1 MRKAETTPKRLL
13 LLPLIPAL
21 AFGLAAYVDHV
32 STAPP
37 AIRLVEVVETQP
49 APVDPIVIVA
59 PERTPD
65 NECRGCVLSL

>member
-37 AIRLVEVVETQP
+37 AIRLVEVVGP
-49 APVDPIVIVA
+49 ARACD
-59 PERTPD
+59 
-65 NECRGCVLSL
+65 